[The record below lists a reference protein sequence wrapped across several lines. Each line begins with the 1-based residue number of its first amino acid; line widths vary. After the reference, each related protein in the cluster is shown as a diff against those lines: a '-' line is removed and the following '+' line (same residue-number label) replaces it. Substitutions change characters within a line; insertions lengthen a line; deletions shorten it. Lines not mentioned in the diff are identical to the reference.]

1 MLKIDRI
8 GVNFHML
15 KGGAR
20 TRLVDGRGDVF
31 FSWGAISDREN
42 AHQSACRVRAGE
54 WDSGWRE
61 QAEAF
66 LRYSGDPLPEGAP
79 IEVAVEIRDCFGETA
94 APRTEIFYNAR
105 TDWRA

>member
-31 FSWGAISDREN
+31 FSWGAISDR
-42 AHQSACRVRAGE
+42 ASKRLPRARGRMGQRLARAG
-54 WDSGWRE
+54 GGVFALFR
-61 QAEAF
+61 
-66 LRYSGDPLPEGAP
+66 RP
-79 IEVAVEIRDCFGETA
+79 AVGGC
-94 APRTEIFYNAR
+94 
-105 TDWRA
+105 TD

>member
-42 AHQSACRVRAGE
+42 ARQSACRVRAGE
-54 WDSGWRE
+54 WDSGWIQQE
-61 QAEAF
+61 QNVD
-66 LRYSGDPLPEGAP
+66 S
-79 IEVAVEIRDCFGETA
+79 IRRRPA
-94 APRTEIFYNAR
+94 AGG
-105 TDWRA
+105 RAD